1 MATRMTSPLAGIGW
15 LRNAINVGC
24 RSPRT
29 LFLAAF
35 LLLVTAFVPSL
46 ITTPFQYAFPG
57 DMTVFVGTMVFSML
71 VGLLLSPVFAG
82 FLQVIDA
89 IERGREVRAR
99 DIFAP
104 YRNGVAKPSI
114 LFSLLMI
121 PVYVVAVTLVVLSAG
136 PGLWGAFSES
146 WGTAGMQPAMHM
158 PEIPWHVWLVVWLVG
173 LVLSGLWAIGYGQ
186 IAIARRSVTEAF
198 IDGVSGALKNLLP
211 FFVLGL
217 LMVVCLLATGVA
229 MVLVVALLSL
239 IGKVVGTWLMI
250 VLVVPVYIAFV
261 LAMYIVM
268 FALAYFLWR
277 DVCAGDADSAADPQV
292 AVAEV

>member
-15 LRNAINVGC
+15 LRNAINVGG

-29 LFLAAF
+29 LFVAAF
-35 LLLVTAFVPSL
+35 LLLLTVFVPSL

-57 DMTVFVGTMVFSML
+57 DMTVFIGTMVFSML

-121 PVYVVAVTLVVLSAG
+121 PLYVVAVVLVVLSAG

-146 WGTAGMQPAMHM
+146 WGTAGMQPTMHM
-158 PEIPWHVWLVVWLVG
+158 PEVPWRVWLVGGLVG

-198 IDGVSGALKNLLP
+198 VDGISGAIKNLLP
-211 FFVLGL
+211 FFLLAL
-217 LMVVCLLATGVA
+217 LMVVCMLATGVA

-250 VLVVPVYIAFV
+250 VLIVPVYIAFI
-261 LAMYIVM
+261 LAVYIVM